1 MILRYELEK
10 KSVLYVLTSKKGFL
24 VKNQEIPT
32 QDLFQI
38 EFLKKEKILQL
49 ILSKNFLKSK
59 DIKQSWTFLKVRS
72 FW

>member
-1 MILRYELEK
+1 MILRYGLET
-10 KSVLYVLTSKKGFL
+10 KSVLDVLTSKKGFL

-49 ILSKNFLKSK
+49 ILSKNFFEVKRYKTKLDIFKS
-59 DIKQSWTFLKVRS
+59 
-72 FW
+72 